1 MEELKLLIKD
11 LSCHVHK
18 IVSYSFDKIRKGK
31 QTKISFF
38 LSESIA
44 KKPLLGETYF
54 LLVHQL
60 YFILDRLSYI
70 DHPSNASIEPKVMTF
85 DHDFC

>member
-11 LSCHVHK
+11 LSCHVHE
-18 IVSYSFDKIRKGK
+18 IVSYGFDKIRKGK
-31 QTKISFF
+31 ETIFFF

-44 KKPLLGETYF
+44 KNLLLGEAYS

-60 YFILDRLSYI
+60 DFILDYHI
-70 DHPSNASIEPKVMTF
+70 
-85 DHDFC
+85 